1 MVADIKN
8 KYNEI
13 EQDLI
18 NNQQD
23 VFLRYN
29 YYTKKY
35 KGNRLNDFNVGL
47 FLNDNLQPVAQIFVR
62 YKTCCI
68 KTHLIFN
75 KAGNSVINKIELI
88 NEEYLQF
95 PKLNNNE

>member
-18 NNQQD
+18 NNQED

-29 YYTKKY
+29 YFTKKY
-35 KGNRLNDFNVGL
+35 KGNRLNDYNVGL
-47 FLNDNLQPVAQIFVR
+47 FLNDKQQPTAQIFVR
-62 YKTCCI
+62 NKTGCI

-75 KAGNSVINKIELI
+75 RLGNKIIDKIELI
-88 NEEYLQF
+88 NDEYLQF
-95 PKLNNNE
+95 NKLKN